1 MINIKKIIIIITSI
15 ITLITILIYLK
26 LNNPSL
32 DKTIT
37 KAKNITSYQLIGD
50 MEILQNDELKSY
62 EVKVDYLKKDKNKYY
77 KVELYDKS
85 LNQSQIIIKNKKAV
99 YVITPT
105 INQTFKFQSNWPDN
119 SPKPYIYHYLIG
131 LLDNNKV
138 KKIDKGYSVKA
149 KVKYPNDNRITNQE
163 IIFDKQLKPLI
174 VLCLDKDDREIITL
188 QVKEFKHKKYQT
200 KHFNQ
205 DKVLNDNTNKVSTKL
220 DILYPITLLGSSL
233 DSETVSTVSNN
244 KNHILRFTGNK
255 NYTLIES
262 KQNTIDTS
270 NLEVIDLID
279 NFAFYTPGK
288 LSINYYGTRCDL
300 YSKDLTKEEMIQIVS
315 SMQTSSL
322 K

>member
-15 ITLITILIYLK
+15 IILIAILIYLK

-32 DKTIT
+32 DKLIT
-37 KAKNITSYQLIGD
+37 KAKNTTSYQLIGD

-62 EVKVDYLKKDKNKYY
+62 EVKVDYLKKAKNNYY

-85 LNQSQIIIKNKKAV
+85 LNQAQIIIKNKKAV
-99 YVITPT
+99 YVLTPT
-105 INQTFKFQSNWPDN
+105 INQSFKFQSNWPDN
-119 SPKPYIYHYLIG
+119 GPKPYIYHYLIN

-138 KKIDKGYSVKA
+138 KKIDKGYQIKA
-149 KVKYPNDNRITNQE
+149 KVKYPNDNRIKMQE
-163 IIFDKQLKPLI
+163 VIFDKQLKPLI

-200 KHFNQ
+200 KHFNHK
-205 DKVLNDNTNKVSTKL
+205 KVNTTNKVSTKL

-233 DSETVSTVSNN
+233 DSESVSTVSNN

-262 KQNTIDTS
+262 KQDTIDTT

>member
-15 ITLITILIYLK
+15 IILITILIYLK

-32 DKTIT
+32 DKLIT
-37 KAKNITSYQLIGD
+37 KAKNTTSYQLIGD

-62 EVKVDYLKKDKNKYY
+62 EVKVDYLKKAKNNYY

-85 LNQSQIIIKNKKAV
+85 LNQAQIIIKNKKAV
-99 YVITPT
+99 YVLTPT

-119 SPKPYIYHYLIG
+119 GPKPYIYHYLIN

-138 KKIDKGYSVKA
+138 KKIDKGYQIKA
-149 KVKYPNDNRITNQE
+149 KVKYPNDNRIKMQE
-163 IIFDKQLKPLI
+163 VIFDKQLKPLI

-200 KHFNQ
+200 KHFNHK
-205 DKVLNDNTNKVSTKL
+205 KVNTTNKVSTKL

-233 DSETVSTVSNN
+233 DSETVSTISNN

-262 KQNTIDTS
+262 KQDTIDTT